1 MLFLL
6 MRSRNSDFVQT
17 YSELIQVLK
26 MASMASI
33 QCALRENTAAQKCGS
48 SIAVERIELHWAP
61 H

>member
-1 MLFLL
+1 